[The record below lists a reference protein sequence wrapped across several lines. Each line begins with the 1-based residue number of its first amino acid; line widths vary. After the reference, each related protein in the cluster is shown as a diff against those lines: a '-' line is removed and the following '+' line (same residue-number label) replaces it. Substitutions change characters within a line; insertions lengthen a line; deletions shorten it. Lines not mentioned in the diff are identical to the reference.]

1 MKKKLKEQS
10 VDREVKQEKIDAK
23 TAGIRENLKH
33 QKENFEQKVKE
44 LRKTDMKKDKERSDA
59 LE

>member
-10 VDREVKQEKIDAK
+10 VEREVKQEKIDAK

-33 QKENFEQKVKE
+33 
-44 LRKTDMKKDKERSDA
+44 
-59 LE
+59 